1 VVEALTRVHDDGG
14 TAELRPL
21 LASGRNNYKVLESF
35 IGKAVRAGLH
45 RPLFSALVIGSGAF
59 AGAQLG
65 RQGRSGSAVAISLSV
80 AAVAALAAW
89 LLTRR
94 MRTAERA
101 ALRDP
106 LTGLPNRKLLDD
118 RIEQALARSRRTGEP
133 FALMVVD
140 LDGFKAVNDVWGHE
154 AGNGVLRTIARR
166 LQNAVRE
173 SDTVARIGGDEFV
186 ILSLGTQEDTEAA
199 ALVGRLRTSLRRPFR
214 INGSPVELD
223 ASVGWAL
230 FPQDGLAPGELLAQ
244 ADGQMYATKRDTSE
258 ESTVERRLDANVVRD
273 LELALAHDE
282 IVVHYQPIVDLR
294 SGEVRAVEALVRR
307 AHSDRLVG
315 PSEFI
320 PHVERSPVVRTLTL
334 AVAADVLRRL
344 VEWDRRGHRLEAAVN
359 VPYRMLDD
367 EELITGLR
375 ALLES
380 VGVQPNRLTLEV
392 VPSGPGAGS
401 SIDEKQI
408 RRLRRLGV
416 RLSLDDLGRASS
428 IAAIRTLPLDQAK
441 IDAMFLHNLGRD
453 ARSRAIVR
461 SLVELAHEL
470 GLEVVAEGIETR
482 LAWDTAAQL
491 GCDRGQ
497 GFYFGHP
504 LTAHELAEWLE
515 SQWPIVVGIA

>member
-1 VVEALTRVHDDGG
+1 
-14 TAELRPL
+14 
-21 LASGRNNYKVLESF
+21 VLESF
-35 IGKAVRAGLH
+35 IRKAVSAGLH
-45 RPLFSALVIGSGAF
+45 RPVFSALVIGSGAL
-59 AGAQLG
+59 AGFQLG
-65 RQGRSGSAVAISLSV
+65 RQGRILAAIAVSLSMS
-80 AAVAALAAW
+80 AVAALAAW

-118 RIEQALARSRRTGEP
+118 RIEQALARSRRTGEA

-140 LDGFKAVNDVWGHE
+140 LDAFKGVNDVWGHE
-154 AGNGVLRTIARR
+154 AGNAVLRSIGRR
-166 LQNAVRE
+166 LQSVVRE
-173 SDTVARIGGDEFV
+173 SDTVARVGGDEFV

-199 ALVGRLRTSLRRPFR
+199 ALVGRLRQALRRPYR
-214 INGSPVELD
+214 VHGTPVELD

-230 FPQDGLAPGELLAQ
+230 FPQDGLAPDQLLAQ

-258 ESTVERRLDANVVRD
+258 ESVVERRALDANVVRD
-273 LELALAHDE
+273 LELALAHNE

-307 AHSDRLVG
+307 AHAERLMS

-320 PHVERSPVVRTLTL
+320 PHVEGSPVVRSLTL
-334 AVAADVLRRL
+334 AVAADALKHL
-344 VEWDRRGHRLEAAVN
+344 VQWDARGNRLEAAVN

-375 ALLES
+375 SLLET
-380 VGVQPNRLTLEV
+380 VGVEPGRLTLEV

-401 SIDEKQI
+401 SIDGRQI
-408 RRLRRLGV
+408 ERLRRLGV

-441 IDAMFLHNLGRD
+441 IDAMFLHNVGRD
-453 ARSRAIVR
+453 ERSQAIVR
-461 SLVELAHEL
+461 TLVELAHTL

-482 LAWDTAAQL
+482 VAWDIAARL

-497 GFYFGHP
+497 GFFLGHP
-504 LTAHELAEWLE
+504 FTAHELTEWLE
-515 SQWPIVVGIA
+515 RQWPVVTSLA

>member
-1 VVEALTRVHDDGG
+1 VLTEVHEDVS

-21 LASGRNNYKVLESF
+21 LASGRDNYKVLESF
-35 IGKAVRAGLH
+35 IRKAVGAGLH
-45 RPLFSALVIGSGAF
+45 RPVFSALVIGSGAL
-59 AGAQLG
+59 AGFQLG
-65 RQGRSGSAVAISLSV
+65 RQGRVFAAITVALSMSAI
-80 AAVAALAAW
+80 AALAAW

-118 RIEQALARSRRTGEP
+118 RVEQALARSRRVGES
-133 FALMVVD
+133 FALMVID
-140 LDGFKAVNDVWGHE
+140 LDGFKGINDTWGHE
-154 AGNGVLRTIARR
+154 AGDAVLCSVARR
-166 LQNAVRE
+166 LKSVVRE
-173 SDTVARIGGDEFV
+173 SDTIARVGGDEFV
-186 ILSLGTQEDTEAA
+186 VLSLGTQEDAEAA
-199 ALVGRLRTSLRRPFR
+199 ALVGRLRSALRRPYR
-214 INGSPVELD
+214 ADGRLLELD

-230 FPQDGLAPGELLAQ
+230 FPQDGLAPDELMAQ

-258 ESTVERRLDANVVRD
+258 ESVVERRALDANVVRD

-307 AHSDRLVG
+307 AHSDKLVG

-334 AVAADVLRRL
+334 AVAADALRRL

-367 EELITGLR
+367 EELTTRLR
-375 ALLES
+375 GLLETI
-380 VGVQPNRLTLEV
+380 GVEPERLTLEV
-392 VPSGPGAGS
+392 VPSGPGAGA
-401 SIDEKQI
+401 SIDGTQI
-408 RRLRRLGV
+408 DRLRRLGV

-453 ARSRAIVR
+453 ERSGAIVR
-461 SLVELAHEL
+461 SLVALAHEL
-470 GLEVVAEGIETR
+470 GLEVVAEGVETR
-482 LAWDTAAQL
+482 LAWDAAARL
-491 GCDRGQ
+491 GCDRAQ
-497 GFYFGHP
+497 GFFLGHP
-504 LTAHELAEWLE
+504 LSAHELGEWLE
-515 SQWPIVVGIA
+515 HQWPVIA

>member
-1 VVEALTRVHDDGG
+1 M
-14 TAELRPL
+14 RPL
-21 LASGRNNYKVLESF
+21 LASGRDNYKVLESF
-35 IGKAVRAGLH
+35 IRKAVGAGLH
-45 RPLFSALVIGSGAF
+45 RPVFSALVIGSGAL
-59 AGAQLG
+59 AGFQLG
-65 RQGRSGSAVAISLSV
+65 RQGRILAAVAVALSM
-80 AAVAALAAW
+80 AGVAALAAW

-118 RIEQALARSRRTGEP
+118 RIDQALARSRRTGES
-133 FALMVVD
+133 FALMVID

-154 AGNGVLRTIARR
+154 AGNVVLRTIARR
-166 LQNAVRE
+166 LQAAVRE
-173 SDTVARIGGDEFV
+173 SDTVARVGGDEFV
-186 ILSLGTQEDTEAA
+186 ILSLGTQEDAEAA
-199 ALVGRLRTSLRRPFR
+199 ALVGRLRTGLRRPYR

-258 ESTVERRLDANVVRD
+258 ESAVERRALDANVVRD
-273 LELALAHDE
+273 LELALAHNE

-307 AHSDRLVG
+307 AHTDRLIG

-320 PHVERSPVVRTLTL
+320 PHVERSPVVRSLTL
-334 AVAADVLRRL
+334 AVAADVLRHL

-375 ALLES
+375 GLLDKIGIE
-380 VGVQPNRLTLEV
+380 PHRLTLEV

-401 SIDEKQI
+401 SIDEKQVK
-408 RRLRRLGV
+408 RLRRLGV

-453 ARSRAIVR
+453 QRSRAIVR

-515 SQWPIVVGIA
+515 REWPIVVDVA

>member
-1 VVEALTRVHDDGG
+1 MNDDGI

-21 LASGRNNYKVLESF
+21 LASGRDNHKVLESF
-35 IGKAVRAGLH
+35 VRKAVSAGLH
-45 RPLFSALVIGSGAF
+45 RPVVSAVVIGSGAL
-59 AGAQLG
+59 AGLQLG
-65 RQGRSGSAVAISLSV
+65 RQDRILPALAISLSL

-106 LTGLPNRKLLDD
+106 LTGLPNRKLLED
-118 RIEQALARSRRTGEP
+118 RIEQALARSKRTGEA

-154 AGNGVLRTIARR
+154 AGNEVLRSIARR
-166 LQNAVRE
+166 LEAVVRE

-186 ILSLGTQEDTEAA
+186 ILSLGTQEDAEAA
-199 ALVGRLRTSLRRPFR
+199 ALVGRLRQALRRPHR
-214 INGSPVELD
+214 VNGSPVELD

-230 FPQDGLAPGELLAQ
+230 FPQDGLAPAELLAQ

-258 ESTVERRLDANVVRD
+258 DSVVERRALDANVVRD
-273 LELALAHDE
+273 LELALAHNE

-294 SGEVRAVEALVRR
+294 SGAVRAVEALVRR
-307 AHSDRLVG
+307 AHSDKLVG

-320 PHVERSPVVRTLTL
+320 PHVERSPVVRSLTL
-334 AVAADVLRRL
+334 AVAADALRHL

-375 ALLES
+375 GLLETI
-380 VGVQPNRLTLEV
+380 GVDPKRLTLEV

-401 SIDEKQI
+401 SIDGRQI
-408 RRLRRLGV
+408 ARLRRLGV

-441 IDAMFLHNLGRD
+441 IDAMFLHHLGRD
-453 ARSRAIVR
+453 DRSRAIVR

-470 GLEVVAEGIETR
+470 GLEVVAEGVETR
-482 LAWDTAAQL
+482 VAWDTAARL
-491 GCDRGQ
+491 GCDRAQ
-497 GFYFGHP
+497 GFFLGHP
-504 LTAHELAEWLE
+504 LTAPELGEWLE
-515 SQWPIVVGIA
+515 RQWPVVVS